1 MIRAYLLGFAS
12 LRGLLA
18 LIGVAAL
25 CAAIW
30 LGGPFLVVGSWAPL
44 VPVEIRAGAIALIL
58 VLFFG
63 GTLLRLILARRAN
76 ARMIRSLL
84 DSGATATAADA
95 GEAEELA
102 VLRERFEQALAT
114 LKDTLFAGRKGDNYV
129 FELPWYVILGAP
141 RTGKTTILRQSGL
154 DFPLRRRVG
163 EEPVSGLGVTQHC
176 DWWFTDRAVLIDTP
190 GRYAM
195 QDDQAA
201 TDKAGWRD
209 FLSLLKTH
217 RSRRPLDGVLLAV
230 SLPDILLQSE
240 TERARHIAALRHR
253 LQELTR
259 TCGAELPVYVVITKC
274 DLLPGFSDF
283 FSGLDK
289 AGREQVLGMTFPPD
303 ADVSERLSAA
313 FAQRFTELCAG
324 LDPFMR
330 ERAHAERTLS
340 RRSDVYLF
348 PKEFAAI
355 GAETAAFLSRLFT
368 RTRFEAPSRL
378 RGVYFT
384 SGTQEGNP
392 IDRLG
397 TSFGRDFGLTPA
409 ERPVQLG
416 QGKPYFVHKLLT
428 EVVFL
433 EQGLVGADPRVERSL
448 VFAQNT
454 GYAVAAT
461 LVLGFIG
468 FWWTASSRGDTR
480 IEHTARAIKTLE
492 ARLIDIP
499 ARPNPATLL
508 PILQAVDGVRSASG
522 EDGVLAWLDGFALSA
537 VPALAPAAED
547 LYRRILLDRLFPA
560 LGQQVGDHLAGL
572 LRGGADVPTIR
583 QMLRSYLM
591 IGDASRFD
599 AAAVRETA
607 REEAR
612 LAFPSDQD
620 RAAALNRHFDALIA
634 VLPKSFPLDQGIV
647 DAARLRLTRTPRS
660 EQAYARLLREAG
672 QNPRLRPL
680 DLTTA
685 IGFGALRFVP
695 GPKDEAVSIIPAA
708 FTRDAFYDFIL
719 PRLPTLVR
727 EELGV
732 DWVTAGEG
740 GGSLVQLGTREV
752 MDRYVADYIRAWQA
766 ALNAVRLVPS
776 SDPHQAMAALQA
788 LAGPSSP
795 LDTLLGVLR
804 TQTDLP
810 VPGSQ
815 PETASRSLAASV
827 VTSTTSSLAGAAAKA
842 TFGEGTWPGTT
853 IGNAFRPLTE
863 MVTPPPGGGQPI
875 MARIRELF
883 SAAYGAMSTVSTAS
897 NAKQAAFQAVAR
909 RGGAAADAIIQ
920 LRADSALRPEP
931 VRGIMRAVAS
941 TGSTAMVDDALT
953 HINEAWQRD
962 VMPQCLAAIGDRYP
976 LSPNARDDVTLKDF
990 SDMFRPGGVLDDFFQ
1005 KNIAPFVVEQRN
1017 GYVPATIDG
1026 EPLPLKPQSLAQ
1038 FYRAKAI
1045 RTAFF
1050 GGNGS
1055 APSLKFSIRPSFL
1068 DARLLRAT
1076 LSIDGRD
1083 IVYRHEAPRA
1093 YDIEWP
1099 TKTDASTVAVTLTDL
1114 NGKETVVERS
1124 GAWAI
1129 LRLVD
1134 AASLAVRGGTDQFSM
1149 TVKGPEGASVVYQLK
1164 ASSVSNPLNLG
1175 ILRGFRCPDTL

>member
-18 LIGVAAL
+18 LVGVAAL

-58 VLFFG
+58 LLFFG

-114 LKDTLFAGRKGDNYV
+114 LKDTLFAGRKGDNYL

-209 FLSLLKTH
+209 FLNLLKTH

-230 SLPDILLQSE
+230 SLPDILLQGE

-274 DLLPGFSDF
+274 DLLPGFAEF
-283 FSGLDK
+283 FGGLDK
-289 AGREQVLGMTFPPD
+289 AGREQVLGMTFPPED
-303 ADVSERLSAA
+303 DLSGRLSAA
-313 FAQRFTELCAG
+313 FTRRFTELCAG
-324 LDPFMR
+324 LDSFMR
-330 ERAHAERTLS
+330 ERAHMERTLS

-368 RTRFEAPSRL
+368 RTRFDAPTRL

-384 SGTQEGNP
+384 SGTQEGSP

-468 FWWTASSRGDTR
+468 FWWTASSRGDAR
-480 IEHTARAIKTLE
+480 IEQTARAIKTLE

-508 PILQAVDGVRSASG
+508 PVLQAVDEVRSASG
-522 EDGVLAWLDGFALSA
+522 EDGCS
-537 VPALAPAAED
+537 
-547 LYRRILLDRLFPA
+547 
-560 LGQQVGDHLAGL
+560 LG
-572 LRGGADVPTIR
+572 
-583 QMLRSYLM
+583 
-591 IGDASRFD
+591 
-599 AAAVRETA
+599 
-607 REEAR
+607 
-612 LAFPSDQD
+612 
-620 RAAALNRHFDALIA
+620 
-634 VLPKSFPLDQGIV
+634 
-647 DAARLRLTRTPRS
+647 
-660 EQAYARLLREAG
+660 
-672 QNPRLRPL
+672 
-680 DLTTA
+680 
-685 IGFGALRFVP
+685 
-695 GPKDEAVSIIPAA
+695 
-708 FTRDAFYDFIL
+708 
-719 PRLPTLVR
+719 
-727 EELGV
+727 
-732 DWVTAGEG
+732 
-740 GGSLVQLGTREV
+740 
-752 MDRYVADYIRAWQA
+752 
-766 ALNAVRLVPS
+766 
-776 SDPHQAMAALQA
+776 
-788 LAGPSSP
+788 
-795 LDTLLGVLR
+795 
-804 TQTDLP
+804 
-810 VPGSQ
+810 
-815 PETASRSLAASV
+815 
-827 VTSTTSSLAGAAAKA
+827 
-842 TFGEGTWPGTT
+842 
-853 IGNAFRPLTE
+853 
-863 MVTPPPGGGQPI
+863 
-875 MARIRELF
+875 
-883 SAAYGAMSTVSTAS
+883 STAS
-897 NAKQAAFQAVAR
+897 PSAPCRPSHRQR
-909 RGGAAADAIIQ
+909 RICTGG
-920 LRADSALRPEP
+920 SC
-931 VRGIMRAVAS
+931 S
-941 TGSTAMVDDALT
+941 TGS
-953 HINEAWQRD
+953 
-962 VMPQCLAAIGDRYP
+962 
-976 LSPNARDDVTLKDF
+976 SPP
-990 SDMFRPGGVLDDFFQ
+990 SDSR
-1005 KNIAPFVVEQRN
+1005 
-1017 GYVPATIDG
+1017 
-1026 EPLPLKPQSLAQ
+1026 
-1038 FYRAKAI
+1038 
-1045 RTAFF
+1045 
-1050 GGNGS
+1050 
-1055 APSLKFSIRPSFL
+1055 
-1068 DARLLRAT
+1068 
-1076 LSIDGRD
+1076 
-1083 IVYRHEAPRA
+1083 
-1093 YDIEWP
+1093 
-1099 TKTDASTVAVTLTDL
+1099 
-1114 NGKETVVERS
+1114 
-1124 GAWAI
+1124 
-1129 LRLVD
+1129 
-1134 AASLAVRGGTDQFSM
+1134 
-1149 TVKGPEGASVVYQLK
+1149 
-1164 ASSVSNPLNLG
+1164 
-1175 ILRGFRCPDTL
+1175 